1 MISKRKEILLKV
13 AANVATL
20 SNFKY
25 KLGAVLCKQHKIISS
40 GCNSDTVT
48 DPIQSRLDTERHG
61 CYCPGK
67 LHAET
72 STLLP
77 FIKKRIDISGSE
89 LYIAR
94 VTKAGSYGM
103 ARPCP
108 SCMKLIK
115 QCGIKKIY
123 YTTNEGYAEEYIINN
138 EEV

>member
-1 MISKRKEILLKV
+1 MIRISKRKETLFKIAKNV
-13 AANVATL
+13 AAL

-25 KLGAVLCKQHKIISS
+25 RLGAVLYCKHKIVSS
-40 GCNSDTVT
+40 GCNSDTDT
-48 DPIQSRLDTERHG
+48 DPIQSKLDYERHG
-61 CYCPGK
+61 CECPGK

-77 FIKKRIDISGSE
+77 FIKRKVDLTGAE
-89 LYIAR
+89 LYVAR
-94 VTKAGSYGM
+94 ITKTGDGAM

-123 YTTNEGYAEEYIINN
+123 YTTNDGYAEEHIT
-138 EEV
+138 